1 LLEEIEGDLKE
12 EFEYQLQQNGLRK
25 ARLDYIRSVL
35 GFIKPFTLKRKKNL
49 HHHNSFFH
57 MNMFRHYFVVG
68 LRSLRKNAGY
78 SYINISGLAIG
89 LTAFIMIFLW
99 VRNELSYDR
108 FNEQAD
114 RIYRVVE
121 NQ

>member
-1 LLEEIEGDLKE
+1 LQSSIIVHFSVEDNPARKE
-12 EFEYQLQQNGLRK
+12 YF
-25 ARLDYIRSVL
+25 
-35 GFIKPFTLKRKKNL
+35 
-49 HHHNSFFH
+49 
-57 MNMFRHYFVVG
+57 HYFVVG

-99 VRNELSYDR
+99 VRHELSYDR